1 MVIVYTSHRLRQLC
15 QRSTKSL
22 MRVSSAVY
30 YDLKQLG
37 ICYATPTHRGTT
49 GGYSFIGECRS
60 SKRGGGVGLLY
71 KSAYKF
77 RKTTTKRYDTFE
89 HLDVKSTQTSR
100 PVRVV
105 IIYRP
110 PTTSVQSF
118 LDEFTKYVN
127 EIVVTRQDILI
138 VGDFNLH
145 CELNSAPGVKLLNDI
160 LAENNLKQHVT
171 EPTHMKGHMLDLVIT
186 RSSSS
191 IVSSTTAYPSSIS
204 DHYSVVFRLSSAS
217 PVSARAVKQLRD
229 FRGLDLV
236 RLETDL
242 SSRLASI
249 DTTLDVNTMVGQYE
263 HAVLSTIDLHAPVT
277 VRMKVCR
284 RKEPWYNDDIH
295 QARALR
301 RANEKRWRT
310 TKLEVHRQ
318 IFVEHRTAVNNMIK
332 RAKRAHYESVLS
344 SLDQRTCFRVV
355 NTLLKPPGIILPQSS
370 NTETLC
376 NDFATYFAEK
386 TQRIRMQIHTKL
398 TNDEEYSCCAIDSG
412 SQSQRLSNELNRLL
426 PTSEEEMKNIISLCP
441 SKTCSLDSCPT
452 DLLKKTVGVH
462 IPYLVAIVNNS
473 FKQGL
478 FPITLRTAIVKPLL
492 KSDTLD
498 KDMLK
503 NYRPVSNIAFVGK
516 VLEKVAVRRLLD
528 HLTLNGLHEEYQSAY
543 KMLHSTETAL
553 LRVQHDIASVLDKN
567 RAMLFVMLDLSSAFD
582 TIDHEHLLTLLHDE
596 YGVCGIA
603 LSWFRTY
610 LEDRTHCVKID
621 SKTSATIPLQ
631 SGVPQGSVLGPVM
644 FTLYTT
650 PLQRIFKRHGIKYHK
665 YADDIQLYA
674 SYNPATSGD
683 QVITARRLENCI
695 GEARRWMALRMLKL
709 NDEKTKMMIFTSKH
723 HLRMYGG
730 CSLRIG
736 DDTVSPSDRIRSL
749 GVHMDQHL
757 TMTDHVT
764 AVCAACNYHLY
775 RLSSIRHYLTT
786 EAAKS
791 AVNALVTSRLDYCNS
806 LLHNIPLSQT
816 ARLQRVQNN
825 AARLITRTSKHD
837 HITPAL
843 KELHWLP
850 VESRIAFKM
859 LRIDPP
865 CGN

>member
-1 MVIVYTSHRLRQLC
+1 
-15 QRSTKSL
+15 
-22 MRVSSAVY
+22 
-30 YDLKQLG
+30 
-37 ICYATPTHRGTT
+37 
-49 GGYSFIGECRS
+49 
-60 SKRGGGVGLLY
+60 
-71 KSAYKF
+71 
-77 RKTTTKRYDTFE
+77 
-89 HLDVKSTQTSR
+89 
-100 PVRVV
+100 
-105 IIYRP
+105 
-110 PTTSVQSF
+110 
-118 LDEFTKYVN
+118 
-127 EIVVTRQDILI
+127 
-138 VGDFNLH
+138 
-145 CELNSAPGVKLLNDI
+145 
-160 LAENNLKQHVT
+160 
-171 EPTHMKGHMLDLVIT
+171 
-186 RSSSS
+186 
-191 IVSSTTAYPSSIS
+191 
-204 DHYSVVFRLSSAS
+204 
-217 PVSARAVKQLRD
+217 
-229 FRGLDLV
+229 
-236 RLETDL
+236 
-242 SSRLASI
+242 
-249 DTTLDVNTMVGQYE
+249 
-263 HAVLSTIDLHAPVT
+263 
-277 VRMKVCR
+277 
-284 RKEPWYNDDIH
+284 
-295 QARALR
+295 
-301 RANEKRWRT
+301 
-310 TKLEVHRQ
+310 
-318 IFVEHRTAVNNMIK
+318 MIK

-386 TQRIRMQIHTKL
+386 TQGIRMQIHTKL

-478 FPITLRTAIVKPLL
+478 FPITLRTAMVKPLL

-516 VLEKVAVRRLLD
+516 VLEKVADRRLLD
-528 HLTLNGLHEEYQSAY
+528 HLTLNGLREEYQSAY

-567 RAMLFVMLDLSSAFD
+567 RAMLFVMLDLSSEFD
-582 TIDHEHLLTLLHDE
+582 TIDQEHLLTLLHDE

-650 PLQRIFKRHGIKYHK
+650 PLQRIFKRHGIKHHK

-683 QVITARRLENCI
+683 QVKTARRLENCI

-736 DDTVSPSDRIRSL
+736 DDTVSPSDRIRNL

-764 AVCAACNYHLY
+764 AVCAACKYHLY

-837 HITPAL
+837 HITPVL

-859 LRIDPP
+859 LVMTYKCINGLAPSYLAELVQPELCANTAPRHNKEVYWRFGIWRSSTTTME
-865 CGN
+865 

>member
-1 MVIVYTSHRLRQLC
+1 MEAVSDCYISRHINSARLQPN
-15 QRSTKSL
+15 
-22 MRVSSAVY
+22 
-30 YDLKQLG
+30 D
-37 ICYATPTHRGTT
+37 
-49 GGYSFIGECRS
+49 
-60 SKRGGGVGLLY
+60 
-71 KSAYKF
+71 
-77 RKTTTKRYDTFE
+77 DTFE

-118 LDEFTKYVN
+118 LDEFATYVN

-229 FRGLDLV
+229 FRGLDVV

-277 VRMKVCR
+277 VRMKACR
-284 RKEPWYNDDIH
+284 RKEPCYNDDIH

-355 NTLLKPPGIILPQSS
+355 NTLLKPPGIIIPQSS
-370 NTETLC
+370 NIETLC

-386 TQRIRMQIHTKL
+386 TQGIRMQIHTKL

-478 FPITLRTAIVKPLL
+478 FPITLRTAMVKPLL

-516 VLEKVAVRRLLD
+516 VLEKVAVRCLLD

-650 PLQRIFKRHGIKYHK
+650 PLQRIFKRHGIKHHK

-683 QVITARRLENCI
+683 QVKTARRLANCI
-695 GEARRWMALRMLKL
+695 GAAHAETKRRKNKDDDLYI
-709 NDEKTKMMIFTSKH
+709 KTSSQDVRRLLLDNRRRYGFT
-723 HLRMYGG
+723 
-730 CSLRIG
+730 
-736 DDTVSPSDRIRSL
+736 IRSHKEF
-749 GVHMDQHL
+749 GSSHGSTSD
-757 TMTDHVT
+757 DDRSCDCC
-764 AVCAACNYHLY
+764 VC
-775 RLSSIRHYLTT
+775 R
-786 EAAKS
+786 
-791 AVNALVTSRLDYCNS
+791 
-806 LLHNIPLSQT
+806 
-816 ARLQRVQNN
+816 
-825 AARLITRTSKHD
+825 
-837 HITPAL
+837 
-843 KELHWLP
+843 
-850 VESRIAFKM
+850 M
-859 LRIDPP
+859 
-865 CGN
+865 